1 VTVTRT
7 RAAQREPGVRR
18 KSWTVL
24 IALALFA
31 ALAGLPAILPALHLK
46 ITTAPPTTSNGITL
60 LGAPQAL
67 PPIPLPP
74 AARPAAPAGPTAAF
88 PQVSES
94 LEAAAVS
101 FEDNRLRAMLHD
113 SFRTFQ
119 PKILH
124 YRHALPTLLL
134 TSGTHYSFAGG
145 VRLRVPGKSVYT
157 AADLIGNGAMVRLPD
172 GGALLKDNVF
182 VSSGA
187 RLELSSSDVG
197 AIYLDTTPSGSASI
211 VAWGG
216 DLDFHGTHQ
225 LPLTLQG
232 WDETT
237 MTPARD
243 SGNGRPYI
251 REVAGTMTFEYA
263 RASALGFWSGR
274 TGGVSWTGLS
284 THPSYGG
291 AILSTFTGNTYG
303 VFVTRGRDIR
313 FSGDLFESNQLDGL
327 HFHRG
332 TVASSAAYS
341 AAVRNGANGF
351 HIDRATSRTVLQ
363 HDLSQHNATNGFL
376 VDGRPLVVSA
386 SASGNGVTPGQGT
399 RIQNSAALGNGRTG
413 ILIEGGNR
421 TVLKADEICAKLTG
435 IALRYGASNAIVD
448 ANDVRCGS
456 RTGLR
461 IGPQAPGALV
471 YGNAVSGARIAM
483 LVTAPGGSVEI
494 DRSLIT
500 LASVF
505 GISVRGV
512 NSIVFGKD
520 NVISGIGFRAVD
532 SRAEATPPHLS
543 GSNTANWA
551 YARKGTVLTY
561 LEFHPLAVFWLSLA
575 FLVLVGCVWTRRR
588 KAPAHPYPE
597 STRWRGLA
605 AEPEPV
611 PVPLD
616 VFAGA
621 PDRLV
626 PVGAH
631 VETVAGSHIGL
642 TPAGAEA
649 GPTLAGTQAGWAA
662 ADERVALAAADE
674 RVGLAAADERVGLA
688 AADERVGPRWSPD
701 HDARPGDAPSYR
713 GPLEPNGVSP
723 HRGPFEPTLPDAAH
737 LEALP
742 LDSGPLGGRGP
753 GDARQDLGRLD
764 GGRLDR
770 ARRDPLPLEDG
781 ATRDR
786 RPEDR
791 GPLDGRRR
799 RDGRLDGGPLDGRR
813 RADGPLDGGALDGR
827 RRADGALD
835 GRRRGDGALDGG
847 PLDGRR
853 RADGPLDGRRRAD
866 EPLDGRGRADGP
878 LDGRRRA
885 EAQGNPGP
893 LDDGWLDAAAR
904 GSRRREN
911 GRRDPGPLDGGRL
924 DGGARRDRRREDAR
938 PDSARSDDRAGREAE
953 RQEAER
959 RKAERR
965 EAERREAALRDAM
978 RRDAE
983 RLLAE
988 RRESERQEAARREV
1002 LRDAMRRDAERLDDA
1017 QSYVGQPD
1025 EQQPAKKSPSEPL
1038 DSTKPLPQVGDRQ

>member
-1 VTVTRT
+1 MTPA
-7 RAAQREPGVRR
+7 RAPQREPGIRR

-24 IALALFA
+24 A
-31 ALAGLPAILPALHLK
+31 ALAVFATLAALPAILPALHLN
-46 ITTAPPTTSNGITL
+46 ITTAPPTTSDGIKL

-74 AARPAAPAGPTAAF
+74 AARPTDPAGLTATF
-88 PQVSES
+88 PQVSEP

-101 FEDNRLRAMLHD
+101 FEDNRLRTMLHD
-113 SFRTFQ
+113 SFRTDQ
-119 PKILH
+119 PKVVR

-134 TSGTHYSFAGG
+134 TSGTHFSFAGG
-145 VRLRVPGKSVYT
+145 VRARVPGKSVYT
-157 AADLIGNGAMVRLPD
+157 AADLISNGAMVRLPD

-187 RLELSSSDVG
+187 RLELSSSDVD
-197 AIYLDTTPSGSASI
+197 AIYLDNTPSASASI

-216 DLDFHGTHQ
+216 DLDFRGTSQ

-243 SGNGRPYI
+243 TGVGRPYI
-251 REVAGTMTFEYA
+251 REVAGTMTLLHA
-263 RASALGFWSGR
+263 RVSALGFWSGR
-274 TGGVSWTGLS
+274 TGGVAWTGLS

-303 VFVTRGRDIR
+303 AFVTRGHDVR

-332 TVASSAAYS
+332 TVGSSATYS

-351 HIDRATSRTVLQ
+351 HVDRATSRTFLQ

-376 VDGRPLVVSA
+376 VDGRPLVISA

-399 RIQNSAALGNGRTG
+399 RIQNSAAIGNGRTG

-421 TVLKADEICAKLTG
+421 TVLKADEVCAKLTG
-435 IALRYGASNAIVD
+435 IALRYGASNSIVD

-483 LVTAPGGSVEI
+483 LVTSPGGSVEI
-494 DRSLIT
+494 DKSLIT

-551 YARKGTVLTY
+551 YARNGTVLTY

-588 KAPAHPYPE
+588 KAPSHPYAE

-605 AEPEPV
+605 AEPAPV

-616 VFAGA
+616 VFTDA
-621 PDRLV
+621 PEGLV
-626 PVGAH
+626 PVGAQ
-631 VETVAGSHIGL
+631 VETVADSHVGL
-642 TPAGAEA
+642 TPVGTEV
-649 GPTLAGTQAGWAA
+649 GPALAGTQVGW
-662 ADERVALAAADE
+662 AAADE
-674 RVGLAAADERVGLA
+674 RVGLAAADEQ
-688 AADERVGPRWSPD
+688 VGPVWSPK
-701 HDARPGDAPSYR
+701 HDAWPGDAPLYR

-723 HRGPFEPTLPDAAH
+723 HRGPFEPALPDAGH

-742 LDSGPLGGRGP
+742 PVGGPLDGGPLGGRGP
-753 GDARQDLGRLD
+753 GDAGPDLGRLD
-764 GGRLDR
+764 DGRPDR
-770 ARRDPLPLEDG
+770 ARLDALPLDDG
-781 ATRDR
+781 ATRGR
-786 RPEDR
+786 RLEDL
-791 GPLDGRRR
+791 GPLDGRKRG
-799 RDGRLDGGPLDGRR
+799 DERLDRGPLEGRQ
-813 RADGPLDGGALDGR
+813 
-827 RRADGALD
+827 
-835 GRRRGDGALDGG
+835 RG
-847 PLDGRR
+847 
-853 RADGPLDGRRRAD
+853 DGPLDGRRRSA
-866 EPLDGRGRADGP
+866 A
-878 LDGRRRA
+878 RRD
-885 EAQGNPGP
+885 PGP
-893 LDDGWLDAAAR
+893 LDDGWLDPSVR
-904 GSRRREN
+904 SSQRREN
-911 GRRDPGPLDGGRL
+911 GRRDPGPLDGPRL
-924 DGGARRDRRREDAR
+924 DDGTRGDRGREDVR
-938 PDSARSDDRAGREAE
+938 PHSARSDAHAGREAE
-953 RQEAER
+953 QRD
-959 RKAERR
+959 
-965 EAERREAALRDAM
+965 AALRDAM

-983 RLLAE
+983 RLLAA
-988 RRESERQEAARREV
+988 REDSEPQAAARREA
-1002 LRDAMRRDAERLDDA
+1002 LRDAMRRDDERLEDA
-1017 QSYVGQPD
+1017 RPYVSQPD
-1025 EQQPAKKSPSEPL
+1025 GQQEPAKKGRSEPL
-1038 DSTKPLPQVGDRQ
+1038 DSTKPLPQVETGNDVVSGHG

>member
-1 VTVTRT
+1 MTPA
-7 RAAQREPGVRR
+7 RAPQREPGIRR

-24 IALALFA
+24 A
-31 ALAGLPAILPALHLK
+31 ALAVFATLAALPAILPALHLN
-46 ITTAPPTTSNGITL
+46 ITTAPPTTSDGIKL

-74 AARPAAPAGPTAAF
+74 AARPTDPAGLTATF
-88 PQVSES
+88 PQVSEP

-101 FEDNRLRAMLHD
+101 FEDNRLRTMLHD
-113 SFRTFQ
+113 SFRTDQ
-119 PKILH
+119 PKVVR

-134 TSGTHYSFAGG
+134 TSGTHFSFAGG
-145 VRLRVPGKSVYT
+145 VRARVPGKSVYT
-157 AADLIGNGAMVRLPD
+157 AADLISNGAMVRLPD

-187 RLELSSSDVG
+187 RLELSSSDVD
-197 AIYLDTTPSGSASI
+197 AIYLDNTPSASASI

-216 DLDFHGTHQ
+216 DLDFRGTSQ

-243 SGNGRPYI
+243 TGVGRPYI
-251 REVAGTMTFEYA
+251 REVAGTMTLLHA
-263 RASALGFWSGR
+263 RVSALGFWSGR
-274 TGGVSWTGLS
+274 TGGVAWTGLS

-303 VFVTRGRDIR
+303 AFVTRGHDVR

-332 TVASSAAYS
+332 TVGSSATYS

-351 HIDRATSRTVLQ
+351 HVDRATSRTVLQ

-376 VDGRPLVVSA
+376 VDGRPLVISA

-399 RIQNSAALGNGRTG
+399 RIQNSAAIGNGRTG

-421 TVLKADEICAKLTG
+421 TVLKADEVCAKLTG
-435 IALRYGASNAIVD
+435 IALRYGASNSIVD

-483 LVTAPGGSVEI
+483 LVTSPGGSVEI
-494 DRSLIT
+494 DKSLIT

-551 YARKGTVLTY
+551 YARNGTVLTY

-588 KAPAHPYPE
+588 KAPWHPYAE

-605 AEPEPV
+605 AEPAPV

-616 VFAGA
+616 VFTDA
-621 PDRLV
+621 PEGLV
-626 PVGAH
+626 PVGAQ
-631 VETVAGSHIGL
+631 VETVAGSHVGL
-642 TPAGAEA
+642 TPAGTEV
-649 GPTLAGTQAGWAA
+649 GPALAGTQVGW
-662 ADERVALAAADE
+662 AAADE
-674 RVGLAAADERVGLA
+674 RVGLAAADEQ
-688 AADERVGPRWSPD
+688 VGPAWSPK
-701 HDARPGDAPSYR
+701 HDAWPGDAPLYR

-723 HRGPFEPTLPDAAH
+723 HRGPFEPALPDAGH

-742 LDSGPLGGRGP
+742 PVGGPLDGGPLGGRGP
-753 GDARQDLGRLD
+753 GDAGPDLGRLD
-764 GGRLDR
+764 GGRPDR
-770 ARRDPLPLEDG
+770 ARLDALPLDDG
-781 ATRDR
+781 ATRGR
-786 RPEDR
+786 RLEDL
-791 GPLDGRRR
+791 GPLDGRKRG
-799 RDGRLDGGPLDGRR
+799 DERLDRGPLEGRQ
-813 RADGPLDGGALDGR
+813 
-827 RRADGALD
+827 
-835 GRRRGDGALDGG
+835 RG
-847 PLDGRR
+847 
-853 RADGPLDGRRRAD
+853 DGPLDGRRRSA
-866 EPLDGRGRADGP
+866 A
-878 LDGRRRA
+878 RRD
-885 EAQGNPGP
+885 PGP
-893 LDDGWLDAAAR
+893 LDDGWLDPSVR
-904 GSRRREN
+904 SSQRREH
-911 GRRDPGPLDGGRL
+911 GRRDPGPLDGPRL
-924 DGGARRDRRREDAR
+924 DDGTRGDRGREDVR
-938 PDSARSDDRAGREAE
+938 PHSARSDAHTGREAE
-953 RQEAER
+953 QRD
-959 RKAERR
+959 
-965 EAERREAALRDAM
+965 AALRDAM

-983 RLLAE
+983 RLLAA
-988 RRESERQEAARREV
+988 REDSEPQAAARREA
-1002 LRDAMRRDAERLDDA
+1002 LRDAMRRDDERLEDA
-1017 QSYVGQPD
+1017 RPYVSQPD
-1025 EQQPAKKSPSEPL
+1025 GQQEPAKKGRSEPL
-1038 DSTKPLPQVGDRQ
+1038 DSTKPLPQVETGNDVVSGHG

>member
-1 VTVTRT
+1 VTTTGT
-7 RAAQREPGVRR
+7 RASQREPGIRR

-24 IALALFA
+24 TALAVFA
-31 ALAGLPAILPALHLK
+31 TLAALPAILPALHLK
-46 ITTAPPTTSNGITL
+46 ITTAPPTTSDGIKL

-67 PPIPLPP
+67 PPVPLPP
-74 AARPAAPAGPTAAF
+74 AARPTNPAGPTATF

-119 PKILH
+119 PKVVH
-124 YRHALPTLLL
+124 YRRALPTLLL
-134 TSGTHYSFAGG
+134 TSGTHFSFAGG
-145 VRLRVPGKSVYT
+145 VRARVPGKSVYT

-187 RLELSSSDVG
+187 RLDLSSSDVS
-197 AIYLDTTPSGSASI
+197 AIYLDNTPSGSASI

-216 DLDFHGTHQ
+216 DLDFRGTSQ

-243 SGNGRPYI
+243 TGTGRPYI
-251 REVAGTMTFEYA
+251 REVAGTMTLLHA
-263 RASALGFWSGR
+263 RVSALGFWSGR
-274 TGGVSWTGLS
+274 TGGVAWTGLS

-303 VFVTRGRDIR
+303 AFVTRGHDVR
-313 FSGDLFESNQLDGL
+313 FSGDLFESSQLDGL

-332 TVASSAAYS
+332 TAGSSAAYS

-351 HIDRATSRTVLQ
+351 HVDRATSRTVLL

-376 VDGRPLVVSA
+376 VDGRPLVISA

-413 ILIEGGNR
+413 ILVEGGNR
-421 TVLKADEICAKLTG
+421 TVLKADEVCAKLTG
-435 IALRYGASNAIVD
+435 IALRYGASNAIVSG
-448 ANDVRCGS
+448 NDIRCGS

-483 LVTAPGGSVEI
+483 LVTTPGGSVEI
-494 DRSLIT
+494 DKSLIT

-512 NSIVFGKD
+512 NSVVFGKD

-551 YARKGTVLTY
+551 YARRGTVLTY
-561 LEFHPLAVFWLSLA
+561 LAFHPLAVFWLSLA

-588 KAPAHPYPE
+588 KSPAHPYPE

-605 AEPEPV
+605 AEPEHV

-616 VFAGA
+616 VSADAPEGLVPAGA
-621 PDRLV
+621 QV
-626 PVGAH
+626 K
-631 VETVAGSHIGL
+631 TVAGSHTGL
-642 TPAGAEA
+642 SPAGTEV
-649 GPTLAGTQAGWAA
+649 GPALAGTQVGWAA
-662 ADERVALAAADE
+662 GDERVGLAAADE
-674 RVGLAAADERVGLA
+674 RLGLAAADERVGLA
-688 AADERVGPRWSPD
+688 AADERVGPHWSPKR
-701 HDARPGDAPSYR
+701 DAWPGGAPPYR
-713 GPLEPNGVSP
+713 GPLEPNGTSP
-723 HRGPFEPTLPDAAH
+723 HRRPFGPAVPDAAH
-737 LEALP
+737 REALP
-742 LDSGPLGGRGP
+742 LDGGPPGGPGP
-753 GDARQDLGRLD
+753 GDARPDPGRID
-764 GGRLDR
+764 GGRPDR
-770 ARRDPLPLEDG
+770 ARLDPLPLDDG
-781 ATRDR
+781 ATRGR
-786 RPEDR
+786 RLEDP
-791 GPLDGRRR
+791 GPLDGRKRE
-799 RDGRLDGGPLDGRR
+799 DGRLDGGPLDRR
-813 RADGPLDGGALDGR
+813 Q
-827 RRADGALD
+827 
-835 GRRRGDGALDGG
+835 
-847 PLDGRR
+847 
-853 RADGPLDGRRRAD
+853 RADGPLDGRRRGD
-866 EPLDGRGRADGP
+866 TGRA
-878 LDGRRRA
+878 
-885 EAQGNPGP
+885 PGP
-893 LDDGWLDAAAR
+893 LDDGWLDAGAR
-904 GSRRREN
+904 GSRGREN
-911 GRRDPGPLDGGRL
+911 GRRDPGPLDGGGL
-924 DGGARRDRRREDAR
+924 DSGTRGNRRGDNARPGSPRGDAR
-938 PDSARSDDRAGREAE
+938 GGREAE
-953 RQEAER
+953 Q
-959 RKAERR
+959 R
-965 EAERREAALRDAM
+965 EAEQREAALRDAM

-988 RRESERQEAARREV
+988 RRESERQAAARREA
-1002 LRDAMRRDAERLDDA
+1002 LRDAMRRDAERLEGA
-1017 QSYVGQPD
+1017 RPSAGQPD
-1025 EQQPAKKSPSEPL
+1025 GQQQPAKKGHSEPL